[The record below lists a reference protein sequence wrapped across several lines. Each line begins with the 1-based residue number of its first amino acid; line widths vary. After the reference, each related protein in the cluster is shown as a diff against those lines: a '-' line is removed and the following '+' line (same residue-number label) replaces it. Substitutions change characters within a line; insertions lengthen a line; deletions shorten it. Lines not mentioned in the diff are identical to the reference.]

1 MNISND
7 AVGIDIMR
15 ICNLCRETM
24 GDQILQNQIFTNNS
38 LDQCFSTC
46 GVRPP
51 PPHTHRVAYQLFTTG
66 FLRVAKLQL

>member
-51 PPHTHRVAYQLFTTG
+51 PPTHTGLPTSYLPQDS
-66 FLRVAKLQL
+66 